1 MTDHLTFSGI
11 NLELREV
18 IWSSQVSVQTI
29 LASHGK
35 VIEDTFAMVQQM
47 RDQNAQRPRSPSE
60 FSDRTIISA
69 SPNDTEVARSV
80 SSLNLEEDSKQEAV
94 CFKTT
99 VSTTNCPKSC
109 SCICHS
115 ATLTKFPRWMNQ
127 VTGLLFMRYSGKP
140 LLTAM
145 KCTKKR
151 CKGRHQSKI
160 HASYYFPGW
169 MLHRMVEV
177 VAKWDANAAPA
188 MNLRVMR
195 VIPDQSPLFSYSR
208 EGRTADIQD
217 LFPPESSFT
226 D

>member
-1 MTDHLTFSGI
+1 M
-11 NLELREV
+11 
-18 IWSSQVSVQTI
+18 
-29 LASHGK
+29 
-35 VIEDTFAMVQQM
+35 
-47 RDQNAQRPRSPSE
+47 
-60 FSDRTIISA
+60 
-69 SPNDTEVARSV
+69 
-80 SSLNLEEDSKQEAV
+80 
-94 CFKTT
+94 
-99 VSTTNCPKSC
+99 TNCPKSC

-177 VAKWDANAAPA
+177 VATWDANAAPA
-188 MNLRVMR
+188 MSLRVMR
-195 VIPDQSPLFSYSR
+195 IIPDQSPLFSYSM
-208 EGRTADIQD
+208 EGRTVDIQD
-217 LFPPESSFT
+217 LFLQNLASPIDIRESAVDQPCTSLYTMDTLQRHSFCWT
-226 D
+226 RQLIETTRTSTFSLPLGFAGR